1 MTDIRPYTGV
11 RVLDLTHHF
20 GTYAGKLFA
29 DLGAEVLAPTSRN
42 GDFVLAFSAA
52 SKSGLPDGESEETL
66 REIARTAQIILLEK
80 RGQLASE
87 WLALSQANPAA
98 VVTVISPF
106 GLDGPWAE
114 RPATDL
120 TLQAA
125 GGIAYLSGTMDRA
138 PLRLPFEQSVPVASV
153 YAAVVSAIAFWDAE
167 QTGGGHVIDISVQEC
182 IAHSL
187 QNAIQVYDLE
197 DRISMRGGE
206 GTRDCSEDHFPCKD
220 GYVFTVVSPMLGNM
234 WQTFLGWMTEVSP
247 KTAQTL
253 SDQKWLDRPW
263 RTTAEA
269 KAEYRRLVEPIYA
282 RLTRTE
288 LRDIAVARR
297 LIFAPVARITDLFT
311 DDQLSLGQF
320 FVDRLSADTGAP
332 VKLPGAPYR
341 LSEPVWNI
349 GTENERNVQ

>member
-11 RVLDLTHHF
+11 RVLDLTHRY

-29 DLGAEVLAPTSRN
+29 DLGAEVVAPAPKD
-42 GDFVLAFSAA
+42 GDFALAFAAA
-52 SKSGLPDGESEETL
+52 SKAGLPGGESDEAL
-66 REIARTAQIILLEK
+66 REVAKTAQIILAEK
-80 RGQLASE
+80 GGRLAGE
-87 WLALSQANPAA
+87 WLALSQASPAA

-106 GLDGPWAE
+106 GLDGPWAD
-114 RPATDL
+114 RPSSDL

-125 GGIAYLSGTMDRA
+125 GGIAYLSGTIDRA

-167 QTGGGHVIDISVQEC
+167 KTGKGHVIDISVQEC

-197 DRISMRGGE
+197 NRISMRGGE

-220 GYVFTVVSPMLGNM
+220 GYVFTVVSPMLGDM
-234 WQTFLGWMTEVSP
+234 WKTFLGWLTEVSP
-247 KTAQTL
+247 DTAQAL
-253 SDQKWLDRPW
+253 SDKKWLDRPW

-269 KAEYRRLVEPIYA
+269 KAEYRRLVEPVYA

-320 FVDRLSADTGAP
+320 FVDRLSADGAA

-341 LSEPVWNI
+341 LSEPVWMI
-349 GTENERNVQ
+349 GTKNERNA

>member
-11 RVLDLTHHF
+11 RVLDLTQRY

-29 DLGAEVLAPTSRN
+29 DLGAEVIAPAPN
-42 GDFVLAFSAA
+42 GGDFVLAFSAA
-52 SKSGLPDGESEETL
+52 SKSLLNGDASDETL
-66 REIARTAQIILLEK
+66 RELAKSSQIILLEK
-80 RGQLASE
+80 GGPLSGE
-87 WLALSQANPAA
+87 WLALSQDCPAA
-98 VVTVISPF
+98 VIIVISPF
-106 GLDGPWAE
+106 GLDGPWAD
-114 RPATDL
+114 RPASDL

-125 GGIAYLSGTMDRA
+125 GGIAYLSGTIDRA

-167 QTGGGHVIDISVQEC
+167 KTGRGHVIDISVQEC

-220 GYVFTVVSPMLGNM
+220 GYVFTVVSPMLGDM
-234 WQTFLGWMTEVSP
+234 WNTFLGWLAEVSP
-247 KTAQTL
+247 DTAQAL
-253 SDQKWLDRPW
+253 SDPKWRDRPW

-269 KAEYRRLVEPIYA
+269 KAEYRRLVEPVYA
-282 RLTRTE
+282 GLTRTE

-297 LIFAPVARITDLFT
+297 LIFAPVARVSDLFT

-320 FVDRLSADTGAP
+320 FVDHLLAETGVA

-341 LSEPVWNI
+341 LSEPVWRI
-349 GTENERNVQ
+349 GTGNERNA